1 MHLKINIKKQKLI
14 SKCKCQMLFI
24 LQHDPLSTNL
34 STADYFIL

>member
-1 MHLKINIKKQKLI
+1 MTLNINIKKLI

-24 LQHDPLSTNL
+24 LRHDPLSTNL